1 MFMPSVDLTAST
13 PFLWHSSEGLTLPNL
28 TVETLE
34 ASRIPTVA
42 KDSFPEFQL
51 GGEKCETIEK
61 PLLPLLVSLG
71 SLINRREALRKYAK
85 GLASF
90 MGLPK
95 SPILLTTADPV
106 KLSRR
111 GYNESKTVSVWSNN
125 NRFKVS
131 SKDFIDVVQSA
142 KPAVIVALSDGDTP
156 KEASNKRILKSVKA
170 TLDHLDA
177 VLEAKRNGT
186 LGDGV
191 LVFGSVGGGYNEDQ
205 RIRSAVATAE
215 RDVDGFLIEG
225 FHENGAESGAVDLAS
240 DVLPLMRKVV

>member
-1 MFMPSVDLTAST
+1 MSRTLNVFMPSVDLTLST

-34 ASRIPTVA
+34 ASRILTAA
-42 KDSFPEFQL
+42 KDSFPERER
-51 GGEKCETIEK
+51 GDKCATVDK
-61 PLLPLLVSLG
+61 PPLPVLVTLG
-71 SLINRREALRKYAK
+71 SLVNRRKTLRKYAK

-106 KLSRR
+106 ALSRR
-111 GYNESKTVSVWSNN
+111 GYNESRTVSVWSNN

-131 SKDFIDVVQSA
+131 SGDFIDVVQSA

-156 KEASNKRILKSVKA
+156 KDASNKRILKSVKA

-177 VLEAKRNGT
+177 VLEAKRNGA

-191 LVFGSVGGGYNEDQ
+191 LIYGAVGGGYNEEQ
-205 RIRSAVATAE
+205 VRKIA
-215 RDVDGFLIEG
+215 
-225 FHENGAESGAVDLAS
+225 SGALS
-240 DVLPLMRKVV
+240 RQRRETWMGS